1 MTDVLILGELLTPIA
16 VHSVIIKFISCLGS
30 SFFSQGGM
38 NIYNYFNALYPI
50 SLNNYLRRLEA
61 I

>member
-38 NIYNYFNALYPI
+38 FIYNYFNALY
-50 SLNNYLRRLEA
+50 LFL
-61 I
+61 